1 MLDEKS
7 LKRSLE
13 LIEKQMIRD
22 AYHRRNIDAF
32 TELFMAVIKAFI
44 DQACSER
51 SYMPTH
57 AKFDWWDENDEKQGE
72 IKWIECIITS
82 PNGFSYI
89 FNFSAQ
95 TNPRW
100 LYDHVYYLIETHEL
114 KGCEPI

>member
-7 LKRSLE
+7 FKRSLE
-13 LIEKQMIRD
+13 LIERQMIRD
-22 AYHRRNIDAF
+22 AYQRRNIDAF

-44 DQACSER
+44 DQACSGR